1 VKCLSVVYQR
11 QQSVASSQNSVANL
25 WFYSGYWLLTTSQ
38 IVNILLYTRSMIT
51 AIRTAELLSV
61 GTELLLGEIV
71 DTNSAYLAASLAEH
85 GADVYWSQRVG
96 DNLARIVQAITQAL
110 SRSDLLVIGGGLGP
124 TDDDM
129 TREGIAQALGEE
141 VRVDA
146 GLEQALRDKFA
157 QFSRRMP
164 DMNLKQAWLIGS
176 AQALDNPIGTAPGW
190 VVTKNGKTI
199 IALPG
204 PPREMKRM
212 WEEQALP
219 RLTFPESFLFTR
231 TFKTLGLGE
240 SGVAEQLGDLTKS
253 FNPSVATYAKKDG
266 VHVRVAAK
274 GKNQSE
280 AEMLAKP
287 VLEHVQTLFSD
298 ITWGYD
304 KDDLPE
310 LVLAKVQNKGLKV
323 ATLESFT
330 SGMLA
335 QLMSLQDPISK
346 PKQYTDAYAGGM
358 VAYPMQASVALG
370 YLITTGY
377 LITALEKFGATS
389 LEAALA
395 MARAA
400 AELFH
405 TDLGLAITGLVVSD
419 SINQLA
425 SDTRPD
431 ARLVKKEQRAKNN
444 SVTVHV
450 AVHGPPNVINGG
462 QQHRTLT
469 LPRLEVDWLRERSS
483 YGALALLWT
492 SLKGDGLVSSTV

>member
-1 VKCLSVVYQR
+1 
-11 QQSVASSQNSVANL
+11 
-25 WFYSGYWLLTTSQ
+25 
-38 IVNILLYTRSMIT
+38 MIK
-51 AIRTAELLSV
+51 TAELLSV

-85 GADVYWSQRVG
+85 GVDVYWSQRVG
-96 DNLARIVQAITQAL
+96 DNLDRIAQAIEQGL

-129 TREGIAQALGEE
+129 TREGIAKVLGEE
-141 VRVDA
+141 PKVDP
-146 GLEQALRDKFA
+146 GLEQILRERFA
-157 QFSRRMP
+157 AFTRRMP
-164 DMNLKQAWLIGS
+164 DMNLKQCWLIPS
-176 AQALDNPIGTAPGW
+176 AQVLDNAIGTAPGW
-190 VVTKNGKTI
+190 FVQTNFKRKGGKII

-204 PPREMKRM
+204 PPREMKKM

-240 SGVAEQLGDLTKS
+240 SGVAEKLGDLTKG

-274 GKNQSE
+274 GKSQAE
-280 AEMLAKP
+280 AATLARP
-287 VLEHVQTLFSD
+287 VLETVQTLFSD

-304 KDDLPE
+304 KDELPA
-310 LVLAKVQNKGLKV
+310 LTLAEVHKRGLKV
-323 ATLESFT
+323 ATLESFAG
-330 SGMLA
+330 GMLT
-335 QLMSLQDPISK
+335 QLLSLDE
-346 PKQYTDAYAGGM
+346 YTNAYAGGV
-358 VAYPMQASVALG
+358 VAYPMQASATLG
-370 YLITTGY
+370 FLITTGY
-377 LITALEKFGATS
+377 LLTAIERFGVAS
-389 LEAALA
+389 VEAALA

-405 TDLGLAITGLVVSD
+405 TDLGLAITGLSVPIPSM
-419 SINQLA
+419 NTLA
-425 SDTRPD
+425 SDARPD
-431 ARLVKKEQRAKNN
+431 ANVPKNN

-450 AVHGPPNVINGG
+450 AVHGPPHIVSGG

-469 LPRLEVDWLRERSS
+469 LPRSGTDWLRERAS

-492 SLKGDGLVSSTV
+492 SLKGDGLVSKPTS

>member
-1 VKCLSVVYQR
+1 
-11 QQSVASSQNSVANL
+11 
-25 WFYSGYWLLTTSQ
+25 
-38 IVNILLYTRSMIT
+38 MIT
-51 AIRTAELLSV
+51 TIRTAELLSV

-71 DTNSAYLAASLAEH
+71 DTNSAYLAASLAER
-85 GADVYWSQRVG
+85 GVDVYWSQRVG

-110 SRSDLLVIGGGLGP
+110 SRSDLLVISGGLGP

-146 GLEQALRDKFA
+146 GLEQTLRDKFA

-164 DMNLKQAWLIGS
+164 DMNLKQAWLIPS
-176 AQALDNPIGTAPGW
+176 AHALDNPIGTAPGW
-190 VVTKNGKTI
+190 FVQKNGKTI

-204 PPREMKRM
+204 PPREMMKM

-219 RLTFPESFLFTR
+219 RLQFPESFLFTR

-240 SGVAEQLGDLTKS
+240 SGVAEKLGDLTKS

-274 GKNQSE
+274 GRNQLE
-280 AEMLAKP
+280 ATILAQS
-287 VLEHVQTLFSD
+287 VLETVQTLFSD

-304 KDDLPE
+304 KDDLPA
-310 LVLAKVQNKGLKV
+310 LVLAKVQNQGLRL
-323 ATLESFT
+323 ATFEGFT
-330 SGMLA
+330 GGMLA
-335 QLMSLQDPISK
+335 QLLSLEE
-346 PKQYTDAYAGGM
+346 YTNAFAGGM
-358 VAYPMQASVALG
+358 VAYPMQASAALS
-370 YLITTGY
+370 YLV
-377 LITALEKFGATS
+377 TALEKFGAAS

-405 TDLGLAITGLVVSD
+405 TDLGLAITGLSAGALNTAV
-419 SINQLA
+419 LA
-425 SDTRPD
+425 PGTRPD
-431 ARLVKKEQRAKNN
+431 ATEAKKT

-450 AVHGPPNVINGG
+450 AVHGPPGVIQDG

-469 LPRLEVDWLRERSS
+469 LPRLELEWLRERAS

-492 SLKGDGLVSSTV
+492 SLRGDGLVSNPI

>member
-1 VKCLSVVYQR
+1 M
-11 QQSVASSQNSVANL
+11 
-25 WFYSGYWLLTTSQ
+25 TT
-38 IVNILLYTRSMIT
+38 IK
-51 AIRTAELLSV
+51 TAELLSV

-71 DTNSAYLAASLAEH
+71 DTNSAYLAASLAQH
-85 GADVYWSQRVG
+85 GVDVYWSQRVG
-96 DNLARIVQAITQAL
+96 DNLGRIVQAIEGAL

-129 TREGIAQALGEE
+129 TREGIAKALGEE
-141 VRVDA
+141 PKVDPE
-146 GLEQALRDKFA
+146 LEKNLRERFA
-157 QFSRRMP
+157 AFVRRMP
-164 DMNLKQAWLIGS
+164 DMNLKQCWLIPS

-190 VVTKNGKTI
+190 LVQTDFNKKGVKTI

-204 PPREMKRM
+204 PPREMKKM

-219 RLTFPESFLFTR
+219 RLSFPESFLFTR

-240 SGVAEQLGDLTKS
+240 SGVAEQLGELTKS

-274 GKNQSE
+274 GKNQAE
-280 AEMLAKP
+280 AIALAKP
-287 VLEHVQTLFSD
+287 VLEYVQTLFSD

-310 LVLAKVQNKGLKV
+310 LVVAKVQEKGLKV
-323 ATLESFT
+323 ATLEFFT
-330 SGMLA
+330 GGMLA
-335 QLMSLQDPISK
+335 QLMSLQDPILK
-346 PKQYTDAYAGGM
+346 PKDYTNAYAGGM
-358 VAYPMQASVALG
+358 VAYPMQASVALS
-370 YLITTGY
+370 YLITVV
-377 LITALEKFGATS
+377 EKFGVAS

-405 TDLGLAITGLVVSD
+405 TDLGLAITGLAV
-419 SINQLA
+419 NQLA

-431 ARLVKKEQRAKNN
+431 AQKPRNN

-450 AVHGPPNVINGG
+450 AVHGPPNVIHGG

-469 LPRLEVDWLRERSS
+469 LPRLETPWLRERSS

-492 SLKGDGLVSSTV
+492 SLNKDGLVSSTA

>member
-1 VKCLSVVYQR
+1 
-11 QQSVASSQNSVANL
+11 
-25 WFYSGYWLLTTSQ
+25 
-38 IVNILLYTRSMIT
+38 MIK
-51 AIRTAELLSV
+51 TAELLSV

-96 DNLARIVQAITQAL
+96 DNLGRIAQAIEQAL

-129 TREGIAQALGEE
+129 TREGIAKALGEE
-141 VRVDA
+141 PKIDPE
-146 GLEQALRDKFA
+146 LEKNLRERFA
-157 QFSRRMP
+157 AFVRRMP
-164 DMNLKQAWLIGS
+164 DMNLKQCWLIPS
-176 AQALDNPIGTAPGW
+176 AQPLENPIGTAPGW
-190 VVTKNGKTI
+190 IVQKNGKTI

-204 PPREMKRM
+204 PPREMKKM

-219 RLTFPESFLFTR
+219 CLTFPESFLFTR

-240 SGVAEQLGDLTKS
+240 SGVAEQLGELTKS

-274 GKNQSE
+274 GKSQSE

-287 VLEHVQTLFSD
+287 VLEHVQSLFSD

-310 LVLAKVQNKGLKV
+310 LVLAKVHSKGLKV

-330 SGMLA
+330 GGMLT
-335 QLMSLQDPISK
+335 QLMSSEE
-346 PKQYTDAYAGGM
+346 YTNVYAGGM
-358 VAYPMQASVALG
+358 VAYPMQASVALS
-370 YLITTGY
+370 YLV
-377 LITALEKFGATS
+377 TAIEKFGAVS

-405 TDLGLAITGLVVSD
+405 TDLGLAITGLAV
-419 SINQLA
+419 NQLA

-431 ARLVKKEQRAKNN
+431 AQKPRNN

-450 AVHGPPNVINGG
+450 AVHGPPNVIAGG

-469 LPRLEVDWLRERSS
+469 LPRLETDWLRERAS

-492 SLKGDGLVSSTV
+492 SLNKDGLVSSTA

>member
-1 VKCLSVVYQR
+1 MM
-11 QQSVASSQNSVANL
+11 
-25 WFYSGYWLLTTSQ
+25 T
-38 IVNILLYTRSMIT
+38 
-51 AIRTAELLSV
+51 IRTAELLSV

-85 GADVYWSQRVG
+85 GVDVYWSQRVG
-96 DNLARIVQAITQAL
+96 DNLERIAQAIEQGL

-129 TREGIAQALGEE
+129 TREAIAKVLGEE
-141 VRVDA
+141 PKVDPD
-146 GLEQALRDKFA
+146 LEKTLRERFA
-157 QFSRRMP
+157 AFVRRMP
-164 DMNLKQAWLIGS
+164 DMNLKQCWLIPS
-176 AQALDNPIGTAPGW
+176 AQALDNAIGTAPGW
-190 VVTKNGKTI
+190 IVQKDGKTI

-204 PPREMKRM
+204 PPREMKKM

-240 SGVAEQLGDLTKS
+240 SGVAEKLGDLTQS

-274 GKNQSE
+274 GKNQTE
-280 AEMLAKP
+280 ATVLAQP
-287 VLEHVQTLFSD
+287 TLETVQTLFSD

-304 KDDLPE
+304 KDDLPN
-310 LVLAKVQNKGLKV
+310 LVLTKVHEKGLKV

-330 SGMLA
+330 GGMLA
-335 QLMSLQDPISK
+335 SLMSSEDPIANK
-346 PKQYTDAYAGGM
+346 HTNVFAGGM
-358 VAYPMQASVALG
+358 VAYPMQASVALS
-370 YLITTGY
+370 YLVA
-377 LITALEKFGATS
+377 ALEKFGSAS

-405 TDLGLAITGLVVSD
+405 TDLGLAITGLGVNS
-419 SINQLA
+419 LA

-431 ARLVKKEQRAKNN
+431 ANIKSN
-444 SVTVHV
+444 SVTVHL
-450 AVHGPPNVINGG
+450 AVHGPPNVIAGG

-469 LPRLEVDWLRERSS
+469 LPRLETQWLRERAS

-492 SLKGDGLVSSTV
+492 SLKGDGLVSKTV

>member
-1 VKCLSVVYQR
+1 
-11 QQSVASSQNSVANL
+11 
-25 WFYSGYWLLTTSQ
+25 
-38 IVNILLYTRSMIT
+38 MIK
-51 AIRTAELLSV
+51 TAELLSV

-71 DTNSAYLAASLAEH
+71 DTNSAYLAASLAQH

-96 DNLARIVQAITQAL
+96 DNLGRIVQAITQAL
-110 SRSDLLVIGGGLGP
+110 SRSDLLIIGGGLGP

-129 TREGIAQALGEE
+129 TREAIAKVLGEE
-141 VRVDA
+141 PKVDPE
-146 GLEQALRDKFA
+146 LEKNLRERFA
-157 QFSRRMP
+157 AFVRRMP
-164 DMNLKQAWLIGS
+164 DMNLKQCWLIPS

-190 VVTKNGKTI
+190 LVQKNGKTI

-240 SGVAEQLGDLTKS
+240 SGVAEQLGDLTKG

-274 GKNQSE
+274 GKSQPE

-287 VLEHVQTLFSD
+287 VLETVQSLFSD

-310 LVLAKVQNKGLKV
+310 LVLAKVQEKGLKV

-330 SGMLA
+330 GGMLA

-346 PKQYTDAYAGGM
+346 PKQYTNAYAGGM

-370 YLITTGY
+370 YLITV
-377 LITALEKFGATS
+377 IEKFGATS

-405 TDLGLAITGLVVSD
+405 TDLGLAITGLST
-419 SINQLA
+419 NRLA
-425 SDTRPD
+425 SETRTD
-431 ARLVKKEQRAKNN
+431 ARLVKKEQRARNN

-450 AVHGPPNVINGG
+450 AVHGPPNVIMGG

-469 LPRLEVDWLRERSS
+469 LPRLEVDWLRERAS

-492 SLKGDGLVSSTV
+492 SLNGDGLVSNTV

>member
-1 VKCLSVVYQR
+1 
-11 QQSVASSQNSVANL
+11 
-25 WFYSGYWLLTTSQ
+25 
-38 IVNILLYTRSMIT
+38 MIK
-51 AIRTAELLSV
+51 TAELLSV

-85 GADVYWSQRVG
+85 GVDVYWLQRVG
-96 DNLARIVQAITQAL
+96 DNLERIAQAIKQAL
-110 SRSDLLVIGGGLGP
+110 SRSDLLVIGGDLGP

-129 TREGIAQALGEE
+129 TREGIAKVLGEE
-141 VRVDA
+141 PKVDPD
-146 GLEQALRDKFA
+146 LEKTLRERFA
-157 QFSRRMP
+157 AFVRRMP
-164 DMNLKQAWLIGS
+164 DMNLKQCWLIPS
-176 AQALDNPIGTAPGW
+176 AQALPNAIGTAPGW
-190 VVTKNGKTI
+190 LVERDGKTI

-204 PPREMKRM
+204 PPREMKKM

-240 SGVAEQLGDLTKS
+240 SGVAEKLGDLTKS

-274 GKNQSE
+274 GRNQTE
-280 AEMLAKP
+280 ATALAQPML
-287 VLEHVQTLFSD
+287 ESVQTLFSD

-304 KDDLPE
+304 KDDLPA
-310 LVLAKVQNKGLKV
+310 LVLAKVKEKGLKV

-330 SGMLA
+330 GGMLA
-335 QLMSLQDPISK
+335 NLMSLEDPVLDEQ
-346 PKQYTDAYAGGM
+346 PTNVYAGGM
-358 VAYPMQASVALG
+358 VAYPMQASVALT
-370 YLITTGY
+370 YLV
-377 LITALEKFGATS
+377 TAIEKFGAVS

-405 TDLGLAITGLVVSD
+405 TDLGLAITGLGVNS
-419 SINQLA
+419 LA

-431 ARLVKKEQRAKNN
+431 ANVKSN
-444 SVTVHV
+444 SVTVHL
-450 AVHGPPNVINGG
+450 AVHGPPNVIPSG
-462 QQHRTLT
+462 QQHRSLT
-469 LPRLEVDWLRERSS
+469 LPRLETEWLRERAS

-492 SLKGDGLVSSTV
+492 SLKSDGLVSNTV